1 MKQFFKIMFASAL
14 GVIIASVL
22 GIVILFGILGAIAS
36 SSEKSTDLQPN
47 SVYEIKLKGVLV
59 DRSVEDPLSGLLSE
73 LTGGQQM
80 EEIGLDDILNNIE
93 RAKNNP
99 NIVGIYLNGGTLTGG
114 MASFREIRNALE
126 DFKKSNKFIVAYADV
141 YEQKNYYLA
150 SVADKLLLNPQG
162 MIEWKGLSA
171 ELMFLKNTL
180 DKLGVDMQVI
190 KVGTFKSAVEPFVN
204 TEMSDANR
212 LQTTRY
218 MNSLWDNMLT
228 QVSASRKINKDT
240 LNAIANQMM
249 LFQPTELNKKYH
261 LADSLVYVE
270 EVDSILR
277 FYAGNFEKVKHSEM
291 SLVPVDE
298 KYQKDKLAI
307 IYAVGGIDDGGTEG
321 IVSEDLV
328 ETIEKVTKDDKIKS
342 VVLRVSSPGGS
353 AYGSEQIWHALQVL
367 KAKKTLIVSMGDYA
381 ASGGYYISCMAD
393 TIVAQPNTLTGSIG
407 IFGLIPNLQGLN
419 KKLGFTYD
427 VVKTNQLSDAVSL
440 NRPFSNEEKLLMQNY
455 INRGYDLFVKR
466 CADGRGLSNDSIRS
480 IAEGRVWTGEDAIK
494 IGLVDVLGGLNDAI
508 QIAAQKAKITDY
520 QVKAY
525 PEKEDFATRIMKS
538 LEDDVEAKFME
549 QPFGREIKTLLNIQK
564 MDKIHRVQ
572 ARLPYFINIQ

>member
-298 KYQKDKLAI
+298 KYQKDKLAV

-367 KAKKTLIVSMGDYA
+367 KAKKPLIVSMGDYA